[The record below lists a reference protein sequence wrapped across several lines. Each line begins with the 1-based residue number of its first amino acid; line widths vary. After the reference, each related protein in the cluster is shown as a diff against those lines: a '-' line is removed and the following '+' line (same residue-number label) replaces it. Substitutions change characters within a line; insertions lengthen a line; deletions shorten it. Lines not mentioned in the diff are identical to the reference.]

1 MTAVSGIF
9 PTEVESD
16 YQISSEARQ
25 EINVPDPSFNHHKQ
39 ACEFGEP

>member
-9 PTEVESD
+9 PTEGESD
-16 YQISSEARQ
+16 YQISSEARE